1 MTAAIS
7 IGPDES
13 TGRRRTATLPLW
25 RNVQFQTL
33 WLGSAASS
41 LGVHVAEVA
50 YPLAILALTGSA
62 AKAGLFAAVLT
73 IGMLAGALPAGQL
86 ADRHDRRAVVIAAE
100 AARAAISAA
109 VAVTLIAG
117 WLSFPLLLA
126 AAALL
131 GVGEVIVVAARM
143 PLVRAVV
150 SDGQLT
156 SALVQDEVRQ
166 NGAALAGPPLAGWL
180 DALRALSHAVP
191 LLCTAAAFAFS
202 MLAAVAMKVMPGGV
216 PPSAAAAPEAAE
228 SSGQTTGADPSD
240 SQPAALGARQSE
252 SDMLAGIRALWRA
265 PVMRAAMLLIMIANT
280 IGVGLDLAVIVI
292 LRQQH
297 HPSGTIGLVLGAGAI
312 GGLAGAPLVKVLHKL
327 RPGVLLLGM
336 GLVFIPVFAG
346 LALPFGPWWVA
357 GLLFI
362 GMLGVP
368 ALRVLIDVLIIR
380 QTPDEQRG
388 RIVAAVMMLV
398 SLGIPAGM
406 AGTGLLLQLLPAQAA
421 MLTLVGVLAVGVAYC
436 ATKRELWRARW
447 PQ

>member
-1 MTAAIS
+1 MAAETCTR
-7 IGPDES
+7 PNES
-13 TGRRRTATLPLW
+13 TGRARTATLPLW

-41 LGVHVAEVA
+41 LGLNVAEVA
-50 YPLAILALTGSA
+50 YPLVILTLTGSA

-100 AARAAISAA
+100 AARAAITGA
-109 VAVTLIAG
+109 VGVTLIVG

-131 GVGEVIVVAARM
+131 GVGQVIVGAARM
-143 PLVRAVV
+143 PLVRSVV
-150 SDGQLT
+150 SDSQLT

-191 LLCTAAAFAFS
+191 LLCTAAAFALS
-202 MLAAVAMKVMPGGV
+202 MLAAVAMKVMPGGE
-216 PPSAAAAPEAAE
+216 PRSTAATVAAE
-228 SSGQTTGADPSD
+228 SSGQTTGTDPSD
-240 SQPAALGARQSE
+240 GQPPAPGARRTE

-312 GGLAGAPLVKVLHKL
+312 GGLAGAPLVRVLHQL

-336 GLVFIPVFAG
+336 GLTLIPVFAG

-406 AGTGLLLQLLPAQAA
+406 AGTGLLLQFLPAQAA
-421 MLTLVGVLAVGVAYC
+421 MLVLVGVLTVGVAYC
-436 ATKRELWRARW
+436 ATKRELWRAQW
-447 PQ
+447 PR

>member
-1 MTAAIS
+1 MAAAITTR
-7 IGPDES
+7 PDES
-13 TGRRRTATLPLW
+13 TGRPRTATLPLW

-41 LGVHVAEVA
+41 LGVNVAEVA
-50 YPLAILALTGSA
+50 YPLVILALTGSA

-100 AARAAISAA
+100 GARAAITAA
-109 VAVTLIAG
+109 VAVTLIVG

-131 GVGEVIVVAARM
+131 GVGQVVVGAARM

-150 SDGQLT
+150 SDSQLT

-180 DALRALSHAVP
+180 DALRALSHSVP

-216 PPSAAAAPEAAE
+216 PPSTAAAEAAE
-228 SSGQTTGADPSD
+228 SSGQTTGTDPSGGQ
-240 SQPAALGARQSE
+240 SPAPAAGRSE

-297 HPSGTIGLVLGAGAI
+297 HPSGTIGLVLGAGAM
-312 GGLAGAPLVKVLHKL
+312 GGLAGAPLVKVLHQL

-336 GLVFIPVFAG
+336 GLTLIPVLAG

-388 RIVAAVMMLV
+388 RIVAAVMMLA

>member
-1 MTAAIS
+1 MAAAITTR
-7 IGPDES
+7 PDES
-13 TGRRRTATLPLW
+13 TGRPRTATLPLW

-41 LGVHVAEVA
+41 LGVNVAEVA

-100 AARAAISAA
+100 AARAAITAA
-109 VAVTLIAG
+109 VAVTLIVG
-117 WLSFPLLLA
+117 WLSFPLLLV

-131 GVGEVIVVAARM
+131 GVGQVVVGAARM

-150 SDGQLT
+150 SDSQLT

-166 NGAALAGPPLAGWL
+166 SGAALAGPPLAGWL

-216 PPSAAAAPEAAE
+216 PSSTAAAEAAE
-228 SSGQTTGADPSD
+228 SSGQTTGTDPSGGQ
-240 SQPAALGARQSE
+240 SPASGAGQSE

-297 HPSGTIGLVLGAGAI
+297 HPSGTIGLVLGAGAM
-312 GGLAGAPLVKVLHKL
+312 GGLAGAPLVKVLHQL

-336 GLVFIPVFAG
+336 GLTLIPVLAG

-388 RIVAAVMMLV
+388 RIVAAVMMLA

>member
-1 MTAAIS
+1 MATETCTR
-7 IGPDES
+7 PDES
-13 TGRRRTATLPLW
+13 TGRPRTATLPLW

-41 LGVHVAEVA
+41 LGVNVAEVA
-50 YPLAILALTGSA
+50 YPLVILTLTGSA

-100 AARAAISAA
+100 AARAAITGA
-109 VAVTLIAG
+109 VGVTLIIG

-131 GVGEVIVVAARM
+131 GIGQVIVGAARM
-143 PLVRAVV
+143 PLVRSVV
-150 SDGQLT
+150 SDSQLT

-202 MLAAVAMKVMPGGV
+202 MLAAVAMKVMPGGA
-216 PPSAAAAPEAAE
+216 PRSTAAAEAAE
-228 SSGQTTGADPSD
+228 SSGQTTGTDPSD
-240 SQPAALGARQSE
+240 GQPPAPGARQTE

-312 GGLAGAPLVKVLHKL
+312 GGLAGAPLVKVLHHL

-336 GLVFIPVFAG
+336 GLTLIPVFAC

-398 SLGIPAGM
+398 SLGMPAGM
-406 AGTGLLLQLLPAQAA
+406 AGTGLLLQFLPAQAA
-421 MLTLVGVLAVGVAYC
+421 MLVLVGVLTVGVAYC
-436 ATKRELWRARW
+436 ATKRELWRAQW
-447 PQ
+447 PR

>member
-1 MTAAIS
+1 M
-7 IGPDES
+7 
-13 TGRRRTATLPLW
+13 
-25 RNVQFQTL
+25 QFQTL

-41 LGVHVAEVA
+41 LGVSVAEVA

-62 AKAGLFAAVLT
+62 AKAGMFAAVLT
-73 IGMLAGALPAGQL
+73 IGMLAGALPGGQL
-86 ADRHDRRAVVIAAE
+86 ADRHDRRVIVIAAE
-100 AARAAISAA
+100 AARAAVTAA
-109 VAVTLIAG
+109 VAIALIAG

-131 GVGEVIVVAARM
+131 GVGQVVVGAARM

-150 SDGQLT
+150 SDSQLS

-202 MLAAVAMKVMPGGV
+202 VLAAVAMKAMPRGV
-216 PPSAAAAPEAAE
+216 PGSTAAPKAAGI
-228 SSGQTTGADPSD
+228 SGAATETDPSGGHP
-240 SQPAALGARQSE
+240 PASGARPSE

-265 PVMRAAMLLIMIANT
+265 PVMRAAMLLIMIGNM

-312 GGLAGAPLVKVLHKL
+312 GGLAGAPLVKVLHRL

-336 GLVFIPVFAG
+336 GLTFIPVFAG

-362 GMLGVP
+362 AMLGVP
-368 ALRVLIDVLIIR
+368 ALRVLVDVLIIR

-388 RIVAAVMMLV
+388 RVVAAVMMLV
-398 SLGIPAGM
+398 SLGMPAGM
-406 AGTGLLLQLLPAQAA
+406 AGTGLLLQVLPAQAA
-421 MLTLVGVLAVGVAYC
+421 MLTLVGVLAIGVAYC
-436 ATKRELWRARW
+436 ATKRELWQARW